1 MGVGQV
7 GYILF
12 IYFIFYIYILYFN
25 ILYFNILYL
34 YFVFRGFCKSSGKLG
49 SASLELGPHRL
60 WLHEI

>member
-12 IYFIFYIYILYFN
+12 IYFIFIFIYLY
-25 ILYFNILYL
+25 ILYL
-34 YFVFRGFCKSSGKLG
+34 YFVFRGFCMSSGKLG

-60 WLHEI
+60 